1 MTRGAGAF
9 GATVSGDV
17 TVYACETITP
27 ADFDLAAVN
36 IVGSPDVRGFAR
48 TSSITSIAFHPSAAS
63 WHIDHTLRG
72 TWPPIVIDPTDGTT
86 QEATIW
92 IFFRI
97 GGAWYATGGERLRP
111 SQTDKGIPNPSQLGP
126 DWLYD
131 AGRWGIMAGY
141 VPSPGDLVGFMVVA
155 GSTRADDTVM
165 VMERTGVVLIAFPA
179 DDVESSFPP
188 FAWTE

>member
-1 MTRGAGAF
+1 MARATTLF
-9 GATVSGDV
+9 GAEV
-17 TVYACETITP
+17 TATIHVYACETISPP
-27 ADFDLAAVN
+27 ALDLASVT
-36 IVGSPDVRGFAR
+36 IVGSPDVRGFSR
-48 TSSITSIAFHPSAAS
+48 TSMLTSIAFHPGSES

-92 IFFRI
+92 ILFRI

-111 SQTDKGIPNPSQLGP
+111 NQTDKGIPNPSQLGP

-141 VPSPGDLVGFMVVA
+141 VPSPGDLVGFFVAA
-155 GSTRADDTVM
+155 GSTRSDDHVV
-165 VMERTGVVLIAFPA
+165 VMERTNVVLIAFPN
-179 DDVESSFPP
+179 DDVDSSFPP
-188 FAWTE
+188 FAWSE